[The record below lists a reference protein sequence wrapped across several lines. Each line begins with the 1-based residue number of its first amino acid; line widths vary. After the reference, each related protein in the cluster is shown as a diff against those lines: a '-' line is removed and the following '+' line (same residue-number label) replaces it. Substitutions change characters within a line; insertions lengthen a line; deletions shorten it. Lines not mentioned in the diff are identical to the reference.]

1 MPWAML
7 CCLCKSDRHLAKNGH
22 YSWNREPVIY
32 YAPADPVWP
41 EPALSD
47 ISTASVARDSDV
59 PSVPD
64 TALAVIVTPNETPTT
79 ADGDALSVS
88 DTAVAAIGTPNES
101 PTTAD
106 GDVPSVSD
114 TALAAIG
121 TPNESSAIANVR
133 TPMDDIIPSVPDA
146 LLAEVASLENHM
158 EEIPASIS
166 DSQLVDLADNAP
178 NDVHITTPLPDD
190 SDDVSNDLCMSDDE
204 KEDQAPVYTPQLFTP
219 TPSLPAFALALA
231 AMGRKATRPQLPS
244 V

>member
-1 MPWAML
+1 ML
-7 CCLCKSDRHLAKNGH
+7 CCLCKSDRHLTKNGP

-47 ISTASVARDSDV
+47 ISTASVARDSDA

-101 PTTAD
+101 PAM
-106 GDVPSVSD
+106 
-114 TALAAIG
+114 
-121 TPNESSAIANVR
+121 ANVP

-178 NDVHITTPLPDD
+178 DDVHITTPLPDD